1 MLGENGTL
9 TGTPCKCWISNYVL
23 LFLSSSL
30 PYKDKALFH
39 YFRFHIDNSWS
50 RIISRMLVQWADH
63 QQQLVNRL
71 TSLLTSH
78 TMLDITLAAEGRFIK
93 AHKVILAAS
102 SKYFEVSQTKL
113 LQVGVSISTSGFTEF
128 KLRHTTSNIFPLCV
142 ILRFRKPC
150 GLYLQRQHS
159 CAW

>member
-1 MLGENGTL
+1 
-9 TGTPCKCWISNYVL
+9 
-23 LFLSSSL
+23 
-30 PYKDKALFH
+30 
-39 YFRFHIDNSWS
+39 
-50 RIISRMLVQWADH
+50 MLVQWADH

-142 ILRFRKPC
+142 ILRFRKSC